1 MQSRLSLF
9 TEYAELDSE
18 CLRKRLVRQPAFTH
32 CIYWLH
38 RVRLSV
44 FIECTESD
52 SLYLL
57 TAQSQTLCIYCIR
70 RVRLSVFIEYA
81 ESGSLYSL
89 ITHKVGSCVLK
100 MNTMSLTPMAKT
112 FSPTDKQSKSLSLK
126 RRCCTTNSTYIKK
139 KNYLT
144 QQVGLVGYCTSN

>member
-18 CLRKRLVRQPAFTH
+18 CWEYDKSDNQHSLIVFIDCTESDSLYLLNAQSQTL

-44 FIECTESD
+44 FIAYAESD

-57 TAQSQTLCIYCIR
+57 NTQSQALCIR
-70 RVRLSVFIEYA
+70 
-81 ESGSLYSL
+81 
-89 ITHKVGSCVLK
+89 
-100 MNTMSLTPMAKT
+100 
-112 FSPTDKQSKSLSLK
+112 
-126 RRCCTTNSTYIKK
+126 
-139 KNYLT
+139 
-144 QQVGLVGYCTSN
+144 